1 MIRLSLH
8 QHYLK
13 DRRHLGFILPIVSAT
28 LQGRNTQLPL
38 NCQILELEDAS
49 NVMESRC
56 CTLVARW
63 VPVMDTTLFDL
74 HGVFVSLFVL
84 SWICCW
90 YLKMRRFQIK
100 IKFERFS
107 WKTGSSG
114 PIPPWEQLR
123 STCSLH
129 FQRPKSLPYA
139 YLWYIQT
146 HSGCDPSPE
155 FSPYTTPF
163 LLGEETGT

>member
-63 VPVMDTTLFDL
+63 VPMMDTTLFDL

-84 SWICCW
+84 SWICCR

-100 IKFERFS
+100 IKFERFFLKNWKLWPHSSMGTTEKQLFIALPEAKIPTLCLLMVHPDALRLWPLS
-107 WKTGSSG
+107 WV
-114 PIPPWEQLR
+114 
-123 STCSLH
+123 
-129 FQRPKSLPYA
+129 
-139 YLWYIQT
+139 
-146 HSGCDPSPE
+146 
-155 FSPYTTPF
+155 
-163 LLGEETGT
+163 